1 MKRYF
6 VLVMG
11 ALAATATMA
20 QAQAKASDPQCAD
33 GAVGHAAVQNT
44 CNTAVDLFN
53 YMAPQL
59 GSVIAGG
66 NATLGQGG
74 SLGGPGHFVISV
86 RGNVLK
92 GSLPQIDKY
101 SPSVTNRQAE
111 TIPAKDQILGLPA
124 VDVAFGLF
132 AGLPLGVTK
141 VGGVDVLLSGNYI
154 PAYSG
159 NGVSVKV
166 PNGSLKIGYGARIGL
181 LEESLIVPGVG
192 FSYMK
197 RDLPTVSL
205 SAKSGVGGANQ
216 IDVTNLRVN
225 TTSWRLTA
233 SKSLIMFG
241 LAAGLGQDK
250 LSSSG
255 AIQATAAGFTSTSF
269 KGKQDIS
276 RTTYF
281 VDVSMNLMLAKLV
294 AEVGQV
300 SGGSVPTYN
309 TFSGTAA
316 DASRLF
322 GSVGLR
328 IGF

>member
-1 MKRYF
+1 MKRNF
-6 VLVMG
+6 VLMIG
-11 ALAATATMA
+11 ALAASASIA
-20 QAQAKASDPQCAD
+20 QAQGKASDPQCTNTTTGGQAI
-33 GAVGHAAVQNT
+33 QNT

-66 NATLGQGG
+66 NTTLGQGG
-74 SLGGPGHFVISV
+74 SLGGPGHFAISI

-101 SPSVTNRQAE
+101 TPSLTTRAPQ
-111 TIPAKDQILGLPA
+111 TIDTKDQVLGLPA

-132 AGLPLGVTK
+132 GGIPLGLTK
-141 VGGVDVLLSGNYI
+141 IGGIDVLLNGSYI

-159 NGVSVKV
+159 SGVSVKV
-166 PNGSLKIGYGARIGL
+166 PNGSLKIGYGARVGL
-181 LEESLIVPGVG
+181 LQESLIVPGVG

-197 RDLPTVSL
+197 RDLPTVDL
-205 SAKSGVGGANQ
+205 SAKSGTNSF
-216 IDVTNLRVN
+216 DVSNLRVN
-225 TTSWRLTA
+225 TTSWRVTA
-233 SKSLIMFG
+233 SKSLILFG
-241 LAAGLGQDK
+241 LAAGVGQDK
-250 LSSSG
+250 FSSSANIQGTVAGLSS
-255 AIQATAAGFTSTSF
+255 TRF
-269 KGKQDIS
+269 KGAQDIT

-281 VDVSMNLMLAKLV
+281 ADLSMNLMLAKLV
-294 AEVGQV
+294 AEIGST

-309 TFSGTAA
+309 TFNGTAA

-328 IGF
+328 IGL

>member
-1 MKRYF
+1 MKRHI
-6 VLVMG
+6 VLVIG
-11 ALAATATMA
+11 ALAATATIA
-20 QAQAKASDPQCAD
+20 QAQSKPSEPQCANTTPVT
-33 GAVGHAAVQNT
+33 GPATQNT
-44 CNTAVDLFN
+44 CNTAIDLFN

-66 NATLGQGG
+66 NTTLGQGG
-74 SLGGPGHFVISV
+74 SLGGPGHFAISI
-86 RGNVLK
+86 RGNAIK
-92 GSLPQIDKY
+92 GSLPQLDNYNPGTTVGSK
-101 SPSVTNRQAE
+101 
-111 TIPAKDQILGLPA
+111 TIVAKDQLLGLPA

-141 VGGVDVLLSGNYI
+141 VGGVDVLLNGSYI
-154 PAYSG
+154 PEYSG
-159 NGVSVKV
+159 AGVDVKV
-166 PNGSLKIGYGARIGL
+166 PSGSLKIGYGVRVGL
-181 LEESLIVPGVG
+181 LEESLIVPGIG

-197 RDLPTVSL
+197 RDLPTVSVTAQNGPI
-205 SAKSGVGGANQ
+205 SFS
-216 IDVTNLRVN
+216 VTNLRVN

-250 LSSSG
+250 YSSS
-255 AIQATAAGFTSTSF
+255 AQIQGTLAPGVSSAQF
-269 KGKQDIS
+269 KGKQDLT

-281 VDVSMNLMLAKLV
+281 ADVTMNVMLAKLV
-294 AEVGQV
+294 AEIGQV

>member
-1 MKRYF
+1 MKRRL

-11 ALAATATMA
+11 ALAATATIV
-20 QAQAKASDPQCAD
+20 QGQAKGTDPQCAD
-33 GAVGHAAVQNT
+33 AAVGHAAVQNT

-74 SLGGPGHFVISV
+74 ALGGPGHFAISI

-92 GSLPQIDKY
+92 GSLPQIDGY
-101 SPSVTNRQAE
+101 SPNVTTRQPE
-111 TIPAKDQILGLPA
+111 TIDTKDQILGLPA

-141 VGGVDVLLSGNYI
+141 VGGVDVLLSANYI
-154 PAYSG
+154 PEYSG
-159 NGVSVKV
+159 AGVSVKV
-166 PNGSLKIGYGARIGL
+166 PNGSLKIGYGARVGL
-181 LEESLIVPGVG
+181 LEESLIVPGIG

-205 SAKSGVGGANQ
+205 RASSGVGGTNQ
-216 IDVTNLRVN
+216 IDVSNLRLN

-233 SKSLIMFG
+233 SKSLLTFG
-241 LAAGLGQDK
+241 LAAGVGQDK
-250 LSSSG
+250 LSSS
-255 AIQATAAGFTSTSF
+255 ASIQATAAGFNSTTF
-269 KGKQDIS
+269 KGKQDIT

-281 VDVSMNLMLAKLV
+281 ADFSMNLMLAKLV
-294 AEVGQV
+294 AEIGST

-309 TFSGTAA
+309 TFSGTEA

>member
-1 MKRYF
+1 MKRNF
-6 VLVMG
+6 VLVIG
-11 ALAATATMA
+11 ALAASASIA
-20 QAQAKASDPQCAD
+20 QAQNKASDPQCTTTTAGRQALD
-33 GAVGHAAVQNT
+33 NT

-59 GSVIAGG
+59 GNVISGG
-66 NATLGQGG
+66 NTTLGQGG
-74 SLGGPGHFVISV
+74 SLGGPGHFAISI

-92 GSLPQIDKY
+92 GSVPRIDQY
-101 SPSVTNRQAE
+101 SPSLTQRAPQ
-111 TIPAKDQILGLPA
+111 TIDTKDQILGLPQ

-159 NGVSVKV
+159 GGVDVKV
-166 PNGSLKIGYGARIGL
+166 PSGSLKIGYGARVGL

-197 RDLPTVSL
+197 RDLPTVNVT
-205 SAKSGVGGANQ
+205 AQSGTNSF
-216 IDVTNLRVN
+216 DVTNLRVN

-241 LAAGLGQDK
+241 LAAGVGQDK
-250 LSSSG
+250 LSSS
-255 AIQATAAGFTSTSF
+255 AQIQGTVATVPSTQF
-269 KGKQDIS
+269 KGSQDLT

-281 VDVSMNLMLAKLV
+281 ADLSMNLMMAKLV
-294 AEVGQV
+294 AEVGST

-309 TFSGTAA
+309 TFSGTEA

-322 GSVGLR
+322 GSLGLR

>member
-1 MKRYF
+1 MKRII
-6 VLVMG
+6 VGVIG
-11 ALAATATMA
+11 ALVATATIA
-20 QAQAKASDPQCAD
+20 QGQSKASDPQCRNTTPVTGPAT
-33 GAVGHAAVQNT
+33 QNT
-44 CNTAVDLFN
+44 CNTALDLFN

-66 NATLGQGG
+66 NTTLGQGG

-86 RGNVLK
+86 RGNAIK
-92 GSLPQIDKY
+92 GSLPQLGTYTPGTTVGSTTID
-101 SPSVTNRQAE
+101 T
-111 TIPAKDQILGLPA
+111 KDQVLALPA

-132 AGLPLGVTK
+132 AGLPVGVTK
-141 VGGVDVLLSGNYI
+141 VGGIDVLLNGSYI

-159 NGVSVKV
+159 GGVDVKV
-166 PNGSLKIGYGARIGL
+166 PSGSLKIGYGARVGL
-181 LEESLIVPGVG
+181 LEESLVVPGVG

-205 SAKSGVGGANQ
+205 TARSGTAGSTRV
-216 IDVTNLRVN
+216 DVTNLRVN
-225 TTSWRLTA
+225 TTSWRVTA

-241 LAAGLGQDK
+241 LAAGAGQDK
-250 LSSSG
+250 FSSS
-255 AIQATAAGFTSTSF
+255 ATIQGSAAGFSSGQF
-269 KGKQDIS
+269 KGDQEIT

-281 VDVSMNLMLAKLV
+281 GDVSFNLMLAKFVL
-294 AEVGQV
+294 EVGTT
-300 SGGSVPTYN
+300 SGGDVPTYN